1 MLEEVA
7 ILRVMITEIQKTQ
20 NKKDDSKSSG
30 QINNI
35 NDFLDKQRSWLMEK
49 FRASSTGA
57 LNHSTVE
64 THLNN
69 YPGLRMAVSTFSSVT
84 ESDINMDEYM
94 AKYTEWVKG
103 GLAHAY
109 NEAVFNSSLMN
120 PRKYREYYVNPPL

>member
-1 MLEEVA
+1 
-7 ILRVMITEIQKTQ
+7 MIYHADTGKV
-20 NKKDDSKSSG
+20 KKDDSKSSG

-69 YPGLRMAVSTFSSVT
+69 YPVLRM
-84 ESDINMDEYM
+84 
-94 AKYTEWVKG
+94 K
-103 GLAHAY
+103 
-109 NEAVFNSSLMN
+109 
-120 PRKYREYYVNPPL
+120 